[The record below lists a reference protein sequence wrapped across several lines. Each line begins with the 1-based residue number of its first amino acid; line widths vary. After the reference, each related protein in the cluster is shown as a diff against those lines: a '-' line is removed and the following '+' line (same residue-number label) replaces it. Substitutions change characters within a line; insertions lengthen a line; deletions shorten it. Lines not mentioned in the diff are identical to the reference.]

1 MTSSEHGAFREDKTK
16 GGKEMVAIR
25 GAHLNDCKEFIIEDW
40 VKELKQDPTI
50 SDALNEAYQYC
61 KTLGEFSV
69 LRRAFWSGREMVEIL
84 LTLNMDKETLIS
96 AALFP
101 FVKQELLTKEA
112 LQDHFGPAIFKLI
125 EGVQEMA
132 AIRHLN
138 ASDKDATPAQIDNVR
153 RMLLSMVDDFR
164 CVVIKLAERVSYLRE
179 VKNEPD
185 EITKAAA
192 KECANIYAPLANRL
206 GIGQLKWEIEDYA
219 FRYQYASTYKKI
231 AKQLSERR
239 INREAYI
246 DSFVT
251 HLQSAMANANI
262 RVEISG
268 RPKHIYSIW
277 RKMQKK
283 HLAFDEL
290 FDVRAVRI
298 IAEELQDCYAALG
311 VVHTQYRHL
320 PNEFDDYVANPKFNG
335 YQSIHTVVLGP
346 AGQTVEIQIR
356 TKQMHDDAELGVA
369 AHWKYKE
376 GASVGRNGYDEKITW
391 LRKLLA
397 WQEEMS
403 DSGEM
408 LDELRSQVFDD
419 RVYAFT
425 PKGDV
430 LDLPVGSTPLD
441 FAYHVHS
448 EVGHR
453 CIGTKVEGRI
463 VPFTYQLQMGEQVE
477 IITQKEPNP
486 SRDWLNP
493 SLGFV
498 NSGRARAKINA
509 WFRKQARH
517 KNVIA
522 GKEILEAELSK
533 IGASNKDAALGMKRF
548 HVNTLEDLY
557 AGIGSGDLRI
567 NQVINFINT
576 KVNRPTKEEE
586 DIELLKKLE
595 QSESSA
601 SSKKPRNDAIVVE
614 GINNLMTHLA
624 RCCQPIP
631 GDAIEG
637 YVTQGRGIS
646 VHRADCEQL
655 AELSHHAPERI
666 IDTVWGGGYVAQYQI
681 TLRVMASERSGLI
694 KDLTSILNN
703 EKVKVTGLQSRV
715 DYKKS
720 MSIMDFEL
728 EISDLEFLSRVI
740 KRLEQVKDVHDA
752 KRLY

>member
-1 MTSSEHGAFREDKTK
+1 
-16 GGKEMVAIR
+16 MVAIR
-25 GAHLNDCKEFIIEDW
+25 GAHLNNNKEFVLERW
-40 VKELKQDPTI
+40 VEGLAQEAVV
-50 SDALNEAYQYC
+50 SQALTEAYHYC
-61 KTLGEFSV
+61 QTLGDEQTLAQS
-69 LRRAFWSGREMVEIL
+69 LWCGREMIEIL
-84 LTLNMDKETLIS
+84 VTLSMDKDTLL
-96 AALFP
+96 AALLFP
-101 FVKQELLTKEA
+101 MVEDGVLSLELLQERYGSNIA
-112 LQDHFGPAIFKLI
+112 KLVA
-125 EGVQEMA
+125 GVQEMA

-138 ASDKDATPAQIDNVR
+138 ANNEQATAAQVDNVR

-164 CVVIKLAERVSYLRE
+164 CVVIKLAERITYLRE

-185 EITKAAA
+185 EVRQAVA

-219 FRYQYASTYKKI
+219 FRYQHATTYKQI
-231 AKQLSERR
+231 AKQLAERR
-239 INREAYI
+239 IDREQYI
-246 DSFVT
+246 EAFVSD
-251 HLQSAMANANI
+251 LQNAMEASNINAQ
-262 RVEISG
+262 VYG

-283 HLAFDEL
+283 GLAFDEL

-298 IAEELQDCYAALG
+298 IADQLQDCYAALG
-311 VVHTQYRHL
+311 VVHTKYRHL
-320 PNEFDDYVANPKFNG
+320 PKEFDDYVANPKPNG

-346 AGQTVEIQIR
+346 EGKTVEIQIR

-376 GASVGRNGYDEKITW
+376 GASAGRSGYDEKITW

-430 LDLPVGSTPLD
+430 VDLPSGATPLD
-441 FAYHVHS
+441 FAYHIHS

-453 CIGTKVEGRI
+453 CIGAKVEGRI
-463 VPFTYQLQMGEQVE
+463 VPFTYHLNMGDQVE

-498 NSGRARAKINA
+498 TSGRARAKINA
-509 WFRKQARH
+509 WFRKQARE
-517 KNVIA
+517 KNVEA
-522 GKEILEAELSK
+522 GKEIMDAELAK
-533 IGASNKDAALGMKRF
+533 IGAASKDAALAMKRF
-548 HVNTLEDLY
+548 NVNSLDEVY
-557 AGIGSGDLRI
+557 AGVGSGDLRI
-567 NQVINFINT
+567 NQVINYINSV
-576 KVNRPTKEEE
+576 VNKLTKEQE
-586 DIELLKKLE
+586 DQQLREKLAQAE
-595 QSESSA
+595 AATST
-601 SSKKPRNDAIVVE
+601 KRPRRDAVVVE
-614 GINNLMTHLA
+614 GVDNLMTHLA

-631 GDAIEG
+631 GDDIEG

-655 AELSHHAPERI
+655 AELRHHAPERI
-666 IDTVWGGGYVAQYQI
+666 IETVWGSGYIGSYQI
-681 TLRVMASERSGLI
+681 TVRVSASERSGLI
-694 KDLTSILNN
+694 KDLTHVLTN
-703 EKVKVTGLQSRV
+703 EKVKVSGMQSRV
-715 DYKKS
+715 DFKQQL
-720 MSIMDFEL
+720 SIMDF
-728 EISDLEFLSRVI
+728 DLELGDLDVLSRVI
-740 KRLEQVKDVHDA
+740 SRLEQVKDVHEA
-752 KRLY
+752 KRLH